1 MKRILKLGQKGVTLV
16 EMLIVM
22 GLLSIFLLIITT
34 IFTSTLDVQN
44 QTDAYSAVLSD
55 GRFIMAR
62 INYDIAISTTITT
75 PTTLG
80 VTSSSL
86 VLTTATNSYTY
97 ALNGGNLQLTDN
109 TGSANLNSSGTVVS
123 NLSFTKLG
131 NTGGKN
137 TTRYTFTLTSTSKHS
152 GTTDSQTFT
161 STAGRR

>member
-1 MKRILKLGQKGVTLV
+1 MMKLRQIGQKGVTLV

-22 GLLSIFLLIITT
+22 GLLSIFLLVMTT

-44 QTDAYSAVLSD
+44 QSNTYSSVLSD

-80 VTSSSL
+80 VTSTSL
-86 VLTTATNSYTY
+86 VLTTATNSFTY
-97 ALNGGNLQLTDN
+97 ALSGGNLQLTDN
-109 TGSANLNSSGTVVS
+109 TGTANLNSSGTVVS

-137 TTRYTFTLTSTSKHS
+137 TTRYTFTLTSTSKHD